1 MTLKLAPLS
10 LFRSRS
16 RRRASSARRPA
27 TTDGLAKLLAVV
39 SKESGFEANTFGWQ
53 RLAVAPSRCHD
64 HFECA
69 SGFGNR
75 RRALI
80 GMTYLGM
87 RHGPKEVMSIR
98 GPLIRF
104 HITFGK
110 LSREL
115 PRTCS
120 YVSPRA
126 PSLCSNLV
134 QESCPD
140 TGGHAIGCI
149 GHRREQRDVQLS

>member
-1 MTLKLAPLS
+1 MMTLQLAPL
-10 LFRSRS
+10 F
-16 RRRASSARRPA
+16 AFQIEVKAPCIMGATPA

-39 SKESGFEANTFGWQ
+39 SNESGFEANTFGWQ

-87 RHGPKEVMSIR
+87 RHGPKEVMEYSR
-98 GPLIRF
+98 SFNPLPHYF
-104 HITFGK
+104 WETFA
-110 LSREL
+110 
-115 PRTCS
+115 
-120 YVSPRA
+120 RA
-126 PSLCSNLV
+126 AAYLLLCFSKSSVTLL
-134 QESCPD
+134 ESCP
-140 TGGHAIGCI
+140 GVLA
-149 GHRREQRDVQLS
+149 